1 MDQFNR
7 SSEPSP
13 RAIPDEIAEQLAGLG
28 RGIEAKSLNGTRAIY
43 LPLLKAAKWPEIKVH
58 RDLPFGPDKERNI
71 LDVHVPANIRPNA
84 PVIAFWH
91 GGGMIGGSKLDETG
105 LIQAN
110 VANYFASHGM
120 IGVNSTY
127 RLAPA
132 HPYPAGGEDVGKTV
146 AWLRANVAQY
156 GGDPNRIYI
165 VGHSAGAAHVAT
177 YAFRSFLHPADGP
190 GIAGCILLSGTYAID
205 AKNPPPNRIAYYGQ
219 DFSKYAE
226 RQILG
231 NLDRADFPVF
241 ISVAELDPVPT
252 IKLGFDLASEL
263 IAVHKRVPRFKQVL
277 GHNHYSEMNHLGTGD
292 NSLGPDLI
300 DFIDNWR

>member
-7 SSEPSP
+7 TGEPAARS
-13 RAIPDEIAEQLAGLG
+13 IPDDLAEKLKALG
-28 RGIEAKSLNGTRAIY
+28 RGIEPAALNGTRALY
-43 LPLLKAAKWPEIKVH
+43 LPLLKQIKWPDIKVH
-58 RDLPFGPDKERNI
+58 RDLQFGPDTERNL
-71 LDVHVPANIRPNA
+71 LDIHVPADLRPNA
-84 PVIAFWH
+84 PVIAFFH
-91 GGGMIGGSKLDETG
+91 GGGMVGGSKLDETG

-110 VANYFASHGM
+110 VPNYFASHGM

-146 AWLRANVAQY
+146 AWLRANIAQY
-156 GGDPNRIYI
+156 GGDPDRIFI
-165 VGHSAGAAHVAT
+165 MGHSAGAAHVAT

-205 AKNPPPNRIAYYGQ
+205 AKNPPPNRIAYYGP

-231 NLDRADFPVF
+231 NVDRADFPVF
-241 ISVAELDPVPT
+241 ITVAELDPVAT
-252 IKLGFDLASEL
+252 IKLGFDLVSDI
-263 IAVHKRVPRFKQVL
+263 IARHKRVPRFKQVL

-292 NSLGPDLI
+292 SSIGPDLI
-300 DFIDNWR
+300 DFVERCG

>member
-1 MDQFNR
+1 MDQFTKR
-7 SSEPSP
+7 PETPARHIDP
-13 RAIPDEIAEQLAGLG
+13 EIAKKLVALG
-28 RGIEAKSLNGTRAIY
+28 RGIEPAALNGTRALF
-43 LPLLKAAKWPEIKVH
+43 LPQLKDAQWPEIKVH

-71 LDVHVPANIRPNA
+71 LDVHVPKDIRTNA
-84 PVIAFWH
+84 PVVVFFH
-91 GGGMIGGSKLDETG
+91 GGGMVGGSKLDETG

-132 HPYPAGGEDVGKTV
+132 HKYPAAAEDVGKTV
-146 AWLRANVAQY
+146 AWVKANIAQY
-156 GGDPNRIYI
+156 GGDPSRIYI
-165 VGHSAGAAHVAT
+165 AGHSAGAAHVGT
-177 YAFRSFLHPADGP
+177 YAFQSHLHPADGP
-190 GIAGCILLSGTYAID
+190 GFAGCILLSGTYAID
-205 AKNPPPNRIAYYGQ
+205 NKNPPPNRIAYYGEDLSLYPQ
-219 DFSKYAE
+219 

-231 NLDRADFPVF
+231 NITRADFPVF

-263 IAVHKRVPRFKQVL
+263 IAVHKRVPYFKQVL

-292 NSLGPDLI
+292 DSVGPNLI